1 MFRERASLLR
11 HTYIACIVV
20 FFLLGTKKI
29 ELRKTDNCT
38 FYFVTVV
45 MNRAVVFK
53 LVSLR
58 IFGVAN
64 PAVLSPRKKN
74 LKNIALCNSGT
85 WTSWTYWA
93 TTTTLHSS
101 QQSTTTRHST
111 HWRRTLNTTS
121 MHSLALWV
129 YETSESVGSHCEYTK
144 RPTECWVTL
153 WIYKTY
159 DRVLGHIVSTQN
171 VWKSVGSHCEYTKRM
186 TECWVIL
193 KLVFMKR
200 DGGVGGMD

>member
-1 MFRERASLLR
+1 M
-11 HTYIACIVV
+11 I
-20 FFLLGTKKI
+20 
-29 ELRKTDNCT
+29 
-38 FYFVTVV
+38 
-45 MNRAVVFK
+45 RAVVFK

-58 IFGVAN
+58 IFRVVN
-64 PAVLSPRKKN
+64 PAVLSPRNKN
-74 LKNIALCNSGT
+74 LKNFALCNSGT

-129 YETSESVGSHCEYTK
+129 YETSESVGLHCEYTK

-153 WIYKTY
+153 SLYKTY
-159 DRVLGHIVSTQN
+159 DRVLGHIVNIQN
-171 VWKSVGSHCEYTKRM
+171 IWQSVGSHRDYTKRTTECWVTLWLYKTYDRVLGHIVNIQNIWQSVGSHRDYTKRM

-200 DGGVGGMD
+200 DGGVGDMN